1 MAIVSLLL
9 FPASCNVT
17 TWKALI
23 GIIPAAGIDLAV
35 YNTLRDNYTKWM
47 RERMVAEVQAETKK
61 RNSLNPS
68 LATQLEQ
75 KGDSAAAAILEKYG
89 GASSASMHPL
99 RRLF

>member
-1 MAIVSLLL
+1 
-9 FPASCNVT
+9 
-17 TWKALI
+17 
-23 GIIPAAGIDLAV
+23 
-35 YNTLRDNYTKWM
+35 
-47 RERMVAEVQAETKK
+47 MVAEVQAETKK

-99 RRLF
+99 RLLFYPPPPLPPTEVKVGSA